1 MKTKQFKLALSMLF
15 LLSISVSLYSQS
27 KFEFKIQS
35 YEPLSVIDKITAN
48 VKSDLSIV
56 NLEEFEVVNIDD
68 VESEPQDAV
77 QTILFIRNM
86 MALGA
91 GIGFGENEFLWC
103 LHAAYYM
110 RLMAF
115 SRSALY
121 GSLGVAYNGGDLDTY
136 KTSLVDMQL
145 KILMFTA
152 ISKMMEIR
160 LLYGPMFAYGFGHQK
175 FNFDGSSYKDKL
187 TQFTVALIIG
197 FQMMLAPSW
206 SLALQ
211 TNILTYQSQTWKPEG
226 GGSDI
231 KNNTTFGFLNK
242 NNIFALSLY
251 FHLGGR

>member
-15 LLSISVSLYSQS
+15 LLSLSVSLYSQS
-27 KFEFKIQS
+27 DFQFKIPS
-35 YEPLSVIDKITAN
+35 YEPESVIDKITAD
-48 VKSDLSIV
+48 VKSDLSIID
-56 NLEEFEVVNIDD
+56 LDEFEVANIDD
-68 VESEPQDAV
+68 IVPEPQDAV
-77 QTILFIRNM
+77 QTILFIRSM

-121 GSLGVAYNGGDLDTY
+121 ASLGVAYNGGDLDTY

-175 FNFDGSSYKDKL
+175 YDYSGGSNKDKL
-187 TQFTVALIIG
+187 TQFTVALIVG
-197 FQMMLAPSW
+197 FQLMLASSW

-211 TNILTYQSQTWKPEG
+211 TNLFAYQSQTWKPEG
-226 GGSDI
+226 GGSEI
-231 KNNTTFGFLNK
+231 KNDTTFGLINK

>member
-15 LLSISVSLYSQS
+15 LLSMSVSLYSQS
-27 KFEFKIQS
+27 DFQFKIPS
-35 YEPLSVIDKITAN
+35 YEPESVIDKITAN
-48 VKSDLSIV
+48 VKSDLSILD
-56 NLEEFEVVNIDD
+56 LEEFEVVNIDD
-68 VESEPQDAV
+68 VEPQDAV
-77 QTILFIRNM
+77 QTLVYIANM
-86 MALGA
+86 IALGA

-175 FNFDGSSYKDKL
+175 FNFEGSSYKDKL
-187 TQFTVALIIG
+187 TQFTVALIVG
-197 FQMMLAPSW
+197 FQLMLAPSW

-211 TNILTYQSQTWKPEG
+211 TNMLTYQSQTWKPEG
-226 GGSDI
+226 GGSES
-231 KNNTTFGFLNK
+231 KNDTTFGLFNK